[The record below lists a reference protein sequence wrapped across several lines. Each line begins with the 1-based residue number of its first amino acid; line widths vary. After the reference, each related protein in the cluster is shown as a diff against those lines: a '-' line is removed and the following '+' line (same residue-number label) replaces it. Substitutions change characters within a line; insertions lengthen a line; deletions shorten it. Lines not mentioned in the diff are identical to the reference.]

1 MSAQIWFIFLFVI
14 FLALFWL
21 FYTRAIGSE
30 YGPTTAKRARRMIE
44 LADVKKKDIVYDLGS
59 GFGGLVIMAARQ
71 AKEAVGIEFDSLRYA
86 FSVARAFFHGAK
98 NVKFIRGNLFKEYI
112 SDANVVLLFL
122 KQKTNQKLKPK
133 LLRLRK
139 GTRIVSNLWT
149 FEGWKPARQD
159 KKLKVYMY
167 VVGKSDKK

>member
-59 GFGGLVIMAARQ
+59 GFGGLVIMASKNARK
-71 AKEAVGIEFDSLRYA
+71 AIGIEFDSLRYA
-86 FSVARAFFHGAK
+86 ISIARAFFHGAK
-98 NVKFIRGNLFKEYI
+98 NVKFIRIVYFNRMIGKRN
-112 SDANVVLLFL
+112 NVFV
-122 KQKTNQKLKPK
+122 KTDWHF
-133 LLRLRK
+133 
-139 GTRIVSNLWT
+139 VS
-149 FEGWKPARQD
+149 F
-159 KKLKVYMY
+159 
-167 VVGKSDKK
+167 

>member
-44 LADVKKKDIVYDLGS
+44 FAKISKEDIVYDLGS
-59 GFGGLVIMAARQ
+59 GFGGLVIMASKNARK
-71 AKEAVGIEFDSLRYA
+71 AIGIEFYSLRYA
-86 FSVARAFFHGAK
+86 ISIARAFFHGAK
-98 NVKFIRGNLFKEYI
+98 NVKFIRGNLFKEDI
-112 SDANVVLLFL
+112 SDANVILLFL
-122 KQKTNQKLKPK
+122 KQKTNQKLKPR

-167 VVGKSDKK
+167 VVGKSDKR